1 MSFYPG
7 LVALLLG
14 LMARP
19 CHAQTKPAGPT
30 TMPGGKAEQIGEAAD
45 VAWLNAMQAQVRKA
59 SVHGQPWP
67 GPQSGPPARAGI
79 TVAVLSEDLRN
90 GGILGVVKGISEA
103 AKVLGWNTK
112 IVNLGGTSTDRSA
125 GFAAVAGLKPQ
136 GVILVGIDAKEANAE
151 LKVLANQKIP
161 MVGWHVGPQAG
172 IPASGPVA
180 MNVSTDPLE
189 VARITAMA
197 AVVGSR
203 GKAGVVIFTD
213 SRFEIAKAKAEAMA
227 SVIRACKG
235 CTLLE
240 IKDVAISRS
249 AELMPGATRE
259 LLGRY
264 GKRWTHALAIN
275 DIYFDYAAI
284 ELTKAGLPSNAVDMM
299 SAGDGSAAAFLR
311 IQAGT
316 FQTGTVAEPLNL
328 HGWQLIDELNRL
340 LAQRPVSGFLFP
352 VHLVTTANIAFDG
365 GALLQYDPDNA
376 YRDVYRRIWQR

>member
-1 MSFYPG
+1 MSFSSG
-7 LVALLLG
+7 LVALTLCLAVG
-14 LMARP
+14 T
-19 CHAQTKPAGPT
+19 CHAQTKPAGPAT
-30 TMPGGKAEQIGEAAD
+30 PARKAGQPREAAAL
-45 VAWLNAMQAQVRKA
+45 AWLDDMQAQVGKA
-59 SVHGQPWP
+59 SVYGQPWP
-67 GPQSGPPARAGI
+67 GPQSGPPARAGA

-103 AKVLGWNTK
+103 ARVIGWNTK
-112 IVNLGGTSTDRSA
+112 IINLGGNSTDRSA
-125 GFAAVAGLKPQ
+125 GFAAVAALKPQ
-136 GVILVGIDAKEANAE
+136 GVIFVGIDAKEAHAE
-151 LKVLANQKIP
+151 LQVLANQKIP
-161 MVGWHVGPQAG
+161 MVGWHVGSQAG
-172 IPASGPVA
+172 VQTSGPVA

-189 VARITAMA
+189 VARVTAMA

-240 IKDVAISRS
+240 IKDVAISHS

-259 LLGRY
+259 LLRRY

-328 HGWQLIDELNRL
+328 HGWQLVDELNRL

-365 GALLQYDPDNA
+365 GSLLQYDPDNA